1 MNEDPLFEKL
11 KVKAADREYQV
22 WERNSLSMDVYTQDF
37 FIQKLIYIHNNPIQ
51 NKWKRLQYL
60 KNMDIAVLCF
70 MQPAKI
76 DLVSWSIILINK

>member
-37 FIQKLIYIHNNPIQ
+37 FIQKLNYVHNNPIQ
-51 NKWKRLQYL
+51 NKWNLAAIPEEYAYGSALFYATGEDR
-60 KNMDIAVLCF
+60 F
-70 MQPAKI
+70 G
-76 DLVSWSIILINK
+76 ILEHYSD